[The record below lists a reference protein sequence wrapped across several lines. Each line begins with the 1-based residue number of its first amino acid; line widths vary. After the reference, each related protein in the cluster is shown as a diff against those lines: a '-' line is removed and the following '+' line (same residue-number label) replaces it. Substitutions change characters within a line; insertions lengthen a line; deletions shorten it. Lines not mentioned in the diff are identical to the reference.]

1 MVLANNRPEVT
12 CWVRKAFTQ
21 AVDFNH
27 GLIKFILPY
36 QEPNQHQIFSA
47 KHGMGYF
54 LAHSYN
60 FCVKKHVPVHGNL
73 LVASVKLFEPILNQN
88 SNIAKSSFG
97 LILAYSDIL
106 GILNVED
113 GDMRCFETKV

>member
-1 MVLANNRPEVT
+1 MVLANYRPEVT
-12 CWVRKAFTQ
+12 CWVRKAFTH

-27 GLIKFILPY
+27 GLIKFISTY
-36 QEPNQHQIFSA
+36 QEPNQNQIFSA

-60 FCVKKHVPVHGNL
+60 FCIKKHVLAQRNS
-73 LVASVKLFEPILNQN
+73 LVALVKSFEPILNQN

-97 LILAYSDIL
+97 
-106 GILNVED
+106 
-113 GDMRCFETKV
+113 